1 MRVLLLVALVL
12 ASAGCGAAEERRAA
26 DGGTRVS
33 GHGLAVMLPESWHG
47 SVTKAGPHDAATL
60 RAATFP
66 VDGLDDI
73 GHTAQETMG
82 ADDLLVVVTDYGAVP
97 ADGSPPAAELPI
109 RLEAEHVVSFEGFRE
124 PVATTSAVVA
134 GTTLQIWA
142 VAAAAP
148 TPAQLRQANAVLATL
163 EHVRARWRTHVDE
176 ARGLSARIPP
186 AWAVAGERLTPF
198 LGDPKELLNVGTGP
212 FKPGGDRCAHVP
224 ERTLEALGPED
235 ALVTVL
241 EFEGPSGH
249 EFPRR
254 PEELLEAESM
264 EPDSL
269 DCLARPRDLDNRLF
283 AFTDAGR
290 DFYVYVAFG
299 ERVTDER
306 RREAGELLDSLRF
319 AAPADVDFADPEVG
333 VSGRHP
339 AGWHRVRALT
349 GFTEPREVLALASYP
364 LRGGAQAGECAPDTA
379 RGDMPSGGAF
389 VWLLEYREQLP
400 PERFPPR
407 PRPFRLDR
415 EQLAEH
421 VACFPG
427 PGWSTAFA
435 AAGRQF
441 QLLVA
446 FGGPPTERRLR
457 GVEVALDSLA
467 FDRLPPADPSIAWP
481 LLVGS
486 TPDSMRSPPGWAAAP
501 ARFSPADEPRPRT
514 LFFAA
519 SRPLLGLPAPGAGA
533 PATARAAAVRG
544 RRE

>member
-1 MRVLLLVALVL
+1 
-12 ASAGCGAAEERRAA
+12 
-26 DGGTRVS
+26 
-33 GHGLAVMLPESWHG
+33 
-47 SVTKAGPHDAATL
+47 
-60 RAATFP
+60 
-66 VDGLDDI
+66 
-73 GHTAQETMG
+73 
-82 ADDLLVVVTDYGAVP
+82 
-97 ADGSPPAAELPI
+97 
-109 RLEAEHVVSFEGFRE
+109 
-124 PVATTSAVVA
+124 
-134 GTTLQIWA
+134 
-142 VAAAAP
+142 
-148 TPAQLRQANAVLATL
+148 
-163 EHVRARWRTHVDE
+163 VDE

-186 AWAVAGERLTPF
+186 GWAVAGERLTPF

-457 GVEVALDSLA
+457 EVEVALDSLA
-467 FDRLPPADPSIAWP
+467 FDRLPAADPSIAWP

-486 TPDSMRSPPGWAAAP
+486 TPDSMRAPPGWAAAP
-501 ARFSPADEPRPRT
+501 ARFSPAEEPRPRT

-519 SRPLLGLPAPGAGA
+519 NGPLFGLPARLEREQQRLPA
-533 PATARAAAVRG
+533 PLPSAAVANDFSRDGVLLWVVEEGESRTLARRFPPIDRDWPRRADFEAVEIVTEPNPELRWLVAAGEFRG
-544 RRE
+544 HRFSVWIARGPAASAADLALALRSAATVAVSGCDRGVGARCVETR